1 MTPNADEHDQGMP
14 NRWRPACGRPAK
26 RASADVLDS
35 EKQAECDPDRGTYLA
50 IAAHVSSDRSDD
62 PKLTSLQDLVV
73 PLGFVGIVLMMVL
86 PIPAFLID
94 GMLAI
99 SLAVSI
105 GVFLIGLYMETPL
118 QFSAFP
124 AVILAATLLRL
135 SLNVAT
141 TRLILLNGH
150 KGQGAAGH
158 VIEAFGRLV
167 VEGNIVV
174 GLVVFLILV
183 VINFVVITKGAGR
196 VAEVAARF
204 ALDGMPGK
212 QMAVDA
218 DLNAGIISSEVARE
232 RRRNVEREADFF
244 GAMDGASKFVKGD
257 AIAGL
262 LITAINLIGG
272 LLIGLANG
280 MDLANA
286 GATFTILSVG
296 DALVAQ
302 IPSLLIS
309 TASGVVVPRSA
320 TGDQLRRAVR
330 QQLFGSRRAVSAT
343 AGILVVLAILPG
355 IPAIPFL
362 TLAGVLAFSLRYI
375 AEPKTEPAD
384 SPDVALDT
392 GPKPGSPEDI
402 ETALPLDVLALE
414 VGYQLVH
421 AVDPQMGGTLVDRI
435 ASLRKQLALDLGI
448 VFPPV
453 HIRDNLH
460 MDPGAYRFLLL
471 GTEIAKGMTRS
482 GRWLAMDASGSA
494 PPIEGEAT
502 TDPAFGTP
510 ARWILSRDRDLAQA
524 LGYTVVD
531 HATVIATHLAEVVR
545 SNAHNILGRGELQHL
560 FDVFSKQTPKLVE
573 ELIPSVLGLGE
584 VIKVLRNLLREGVSI
599 RDLRTI
605 LEGLIEMGTS
615 TRDPEQLTEMTR
627 QRLARQITA
636 THTGPDGTISTLVLE
651 PAVEDMFRR
660 SLREIAQG
668 TGGALDPEFARQLG
682 LSLEEACRKMVT
694 SGLTPCVVTSPDVR
708 RYVRAFAERRCP
720 QLAVLSFRELD
731 PSANISPFETVGFS
745 VAHAA

>member
-1 MTPNADEHDQGMP
+1 M
-14 NRWRPACGRPAK
+14 
-26 RASADVLDS
+26 
-35 EKQAECDPDRGTYLA
+35 
-50 IAAHVSSDRSDD
+50 SSDRVDG
-62 PKLTSLQDLVV
+62 PKLNSMQDLIV

-86 PIPAFLID
+86 PMPAFLID

-99 SLAVSI
+99 SLAISI
-105 GVFLIGLYMETPL
+105 GVFLIGLFMESPL

-124 AVILAATLLRL
+124 AVILAATLMRL

-150 KGQGAAGH
+150 KGHGAAGH

-183 VINFVVITKGAGR
+183 VINFVVITKGSGR

-218 DLNAGIISSEVARE
+218 DLNAGIISSEVARD

-262 LITAINLIGG
+262 LITAINLVGG
-272 LLIGLANG
+272 LLIGLSNG

-286 GATFTILSVG
+286 AATFTILSVG

-309 TASGVVVPRSA
+309 TAAGVVVTRSA
-320 TGDQLRRAVR
+320 TGDQLGRAVR
-330 QQLFGSRRAVSAT
+330 VQLFGNKRAVGAT
-343 AGILVVLAILPG
+343 AGFMVLMATLPG
-355 IPAIPFL
+355 MPALPFL
-362 TLAGVLAFSLRYI
+362 VLAGVLVFSLRYI
-375 AEPKTEPAD
+375 AESKKETTEAPTVPIDA
-384 SPDVALDT
+384 S
-392 GPKPGSPEDI
+392 PKPGSPEDI

-421 AVDPQMGGTLVDRI
+421 AVDPQAGGTLVDRI

-448 VFPPV
+448 VMPPV

-460 MDPGAYRFLLL
+460 LEPGAYRFLLL
-471 GTEIAKGMTRS
+471 GTEIAKGLTRS
-482 GRWLAMDASGSA
+482 GRLLAMDASGSA
-494 PPIEGEAT
+494 PPIDGEAT

-510 ARWILSRDRDLAQA
+510 ARWILGRDRDLAQA

-531 HATVIATHLAEVVR
+531 HATVVATHLAEVVR
-545 SNAHNILGRGELQHL
+545 NNAHNILGRGELQHL

-573 ELIPSVLGLGE
+573 ELMPSALSLGE
-584 VIKVLRNLLREGVSI
+584 VIKVLRNLLRESVSI

-605 LEGLIEMGTS
+605 LEGLIEMATS
-615 TRDPEQLTEMTR
+615 THDPEQLTEMTR

-636 THTGPDGTISTLVLE
+636 AHTAPDGTISTLVLE
-651 PAVEDMFRR
+651 PTVEDMFRR

-668 TGGALDPEFARQLG
+668 TGGALDPEYARQLG
-682 LSLEEACRKMVT
+682 VSLEEACRRMVAG
-694 SGLTPCVVTSPDVR
+694 GLAPCVVTSPDVR

-731 PSANISPFETVGFS
+731 SSANIRPFETVGFA

>member
-1 MTPNADEHDQGMP
+1 VA
-14 NRWRPACGRPAK
+14 
-26 RASADVLDS
+26 
-35 EKQAECDPDRGTYLA
+35 GTHLA
-50 IAAHVSSDRSDD
+50 IGDHVSSDRLEP
-62 PKLTSLQDLVV
+62 PKSGNLAELVV

-86 PIPAFLID
+86 PMPAFLID
-94 GMLAI
+94 GMLAL

-105 GVFLIGLYMETPL
+105 GVFLIGLFMETPL

-124 AVILAATLLRL
+124 AVILVATLLRL

-150 KGQGAAGH
+150 KGHGAAGH

-167 VEGNIVV
+167 VEGNVVV

-218 DLNAGIISSEVARE
+218 DLNAGVISSEVARE

-272 LLIGLANG
+272 LLIGLSNG
-280 MDLANA
+280 MDIANA
-286 GATFTILSVG
+286 MSTFTILSVG

-302 IPSLLIS
+302 IPALLIS
-309 TASGVVVPRSA
+309 TASGVVVTRSA
-320 TGDQLRRAVR
+320 TGDQLGRALR
-330 QQLFGSRRAVSAT
+330 QQLFGTRRPVAVT
-343 AGILVVLAILPG
+343 AGILAAMAFLPG
-355 IPAIPFL
+355 MPAIPFL
-362 TLAGVLAFSLRYI
+362 VLAGGLLFGMRHIKEQSN
-375 AEPKTEPAD
+375 EPAN
-384 SPDVALDT
+384 SPAAAVES
-392 GPKPGSPEDI
+392 GPAPGSPEDI
-402 ETALPLDVLALE
+402 EAALPLDVLALE

-421 AVDPQMGGTLVDRI
+421 AVDPQMGGTLVERI
-435 ASLRKQLALDLGI
+435 AALRKQMALDLGI
-448 VFPPV
+448 VIPPV

-460 MDPGAYRFLLL
+460 LEPGAYRFLLL
-471 GTEIAKGMTRS
+471 GTEIAKGVTRA
-482 GRWLAMDASGSA
+482 GRLLAMDATGSA
-494 PPIEGEAT
+494 PQIDGEAT
-502 TDPAFGTP
+502 TDPAFGSP
-510 ARWILSRDRDLAQA
+510 ARWILNRDRELAQA

-531 HATVIATHLAEVVR
+531 HATIVATHLAEVVR
-545 SNAHNILGRGELQHL
+545 SSSYNILGRGELQHL
-560 FDVFSKQTPKLVE
+560 FDVFSKQSPKLVD
-573 ELIPSVLGLGE
+573 ELIPNLLSLGE
-584 VIKVLRNLLREGVSI
+584 VIKILRNLLRENVSI

-605 LEGLIEMGTS
+605 LEGLIEMATS
-615 TRDPEQLTEMTR
+615 TKDPEQLTEMTR
-627 QRLARQITA
+627 QRLARQLTA
-636 THTGPDGTISTLVLE
+636 AYTGADGTISTLVLE
-651 PAVEDMFRR
+651 PAIEDMFRR

-668 TGGALDPEFARQLG
+668 TGGALDPELARQLG
-682 LSLEEACRKMVT
+682 ISLEEASRKMLA

-731 PSANISPFETVGFS
+731 PSANIRPFETVGFAA
-745 VAHAA
+745 AHAA